1 METGKLL
8 VIVQVSQARRFAC
21 QAPGCGRSTFRQL
34 YLVVRGGEVVVF
46 GASCFR
52 KIEGSEVP
60 VQPLYGTPPVRRLTE
75 RQCSLLA
82 EDPAALIGEFE
93 AEQALPSRPPSAPP
107 DPRELAPRARIP
119 RLPDFARRRFGE
131 QAARE
136 VEARYGPRSDL
147 KGWRSLVDLRIR
159 ELADGVAL
167 PARVGGGS
175 SG

>member
-8 VIVQVSQARRFAC
+8 VIVEVAQARRFAC

-34 YLVVRGGEVVVF
+34 YLVVRGGEIVVL
-46 GASCFR
+46 GASCFQ
-52 KIEGSEVP
+52 KLQGSEVA
-60 VQPLYGTPPVRRLTE
+60 VRPLYGMPLVRRLTE

-82 EDPAALIGEFE
+82 ENPAQLIAEFE
-93 AEQALPSRPPSAPP
+93 AEHALPLRTPSAPP
-107 DPRELAPRARIP
+107 NPGELAPRARIP
-119 RLPDFARRRFGE
+119 RLPDFARRQFGE

-136 VEARYGPRSDL
+136 VEAKYGPRSNL

-167 PARVGGGS
+167 PARIGSGS

>member
-8 VIVQVSQARRFAC
+8 AIVEVAQARRFAC

-34 YLVVRGGEVVVF
+34 YLVVRGAEVVVL

-52 KIEGSEVP
+52 KMQGSEVP
-60 VQPLYGTPPVRRLTE
+60 VQPLYGRPLVRRLAD

-82 EDPAALIGEFE
+82 EDPAQLIAEFE
-93 AEQALPSRPPSAPP
+93 AEQALLARAPSAPSSP
-107 DPRELAPRARIP
+107 GELATRARIP
-119 RLPDFARRRFGE
+119 PLPDFARRKFGE

-136 VEARYGPRSDL
+136 VEARYGPCSDL

-167 PARVGGGS
+167 PARLGGGPS
-175 SG
+175 E

>member
-8 VIVQVSQARRFAC
+8 VIVEVAQARRFAC
-21 QAPGCGRSTFRQL
+21 QAPGCGRSMFRQL
-34 YLVVRGGEVVVF
+34 YLVALGGEVAVL

-52 KIEGSEVP
+52 KMQGNGVP
-60 VQPLYGTPPVRRLTE
+60 VPPLYGTPLVRRLSE
-75 RQCSLLA
+75 RQCRLLA
-82 EDPAALIGEFE
+82 ENPAQLIAEFE
-93 AEQALPSRPPSAPP
+93 AEHALPFRAPSERPNPA
-107 DPRELAPRARIP
+107 ELAPRARIP
-119 RLPDFARRRFGE
+119 RLPDFARRQFGE

-136 VEARYGPRSDL
+136 VEAKYGQRSGL

>member
-8 VIVQVSQARRFAC
+8 VIVEVPQARRFAC

-34 YLVVRGGEVVVF
+34 YLVVRGAGIVIL

-52 KIEGSEVP
+52 KMQGSEVP
-60 VQPLYGTPPVRRLTE
+60 VTPLYKTPLVRRLTE

-82 EDPAALIGEFE
+82 GNPAQLIAEFE
-93 AEQALPSRPPSAPP
+93 AEYELPLRAPSAPP
-107 DPRELAPRARIP
+107 NPGELASRARIP
-119 RLPDFARRRFGE
+119 RLPDFARRQFGA

-136 VEARYGPRSDL
+136 VGAKYGQRSGL
-147 KGWRSLVDLRIR
+147 KGWRSVVVLRIR
-159 ELADGVAL
+159 ELPDGVAL
-167 PARVGGGS
+167 PARLGGGS